1 MKQNILIKRLTVS
14 CFLEYGLV
22 TNEQTSPTTVTIL
35 LRIHREHR
43 QNATFDLQDSSD
55 PLEGPATPP
64 VSETI
69 LQKTGYSAELRGD
82 LSHHSL
88 TMVSWGVVGSDAGCS
103 VLNHISPNSYGE
115 AVTLSTSGWEC
126 IWK

>member
-22 TNEQTSPTTVTIL
+22 TNEQTSPPTVTIL
-35 LRIHREHR
+35 LRIHREHQ

-69 LQKTGYSAELRGD
+69 FRRLDTLQSC
-82 LSHHSL
+82 
-88 TMVSWGVVGSDAGCS
+88 VGTCLII
-103 VLNHISPNSYGE
+103 V
-115 AVTLSTSGWEC
+115 
-126 IWK
+126 